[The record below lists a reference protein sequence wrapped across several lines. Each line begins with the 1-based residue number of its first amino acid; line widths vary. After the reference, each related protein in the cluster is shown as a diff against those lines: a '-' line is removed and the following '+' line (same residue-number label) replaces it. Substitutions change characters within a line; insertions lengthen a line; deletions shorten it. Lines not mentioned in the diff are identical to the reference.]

1 MRAPQY
7 RYILDEDTKQYSQ
20 INMETGEVLKL
31 SDVKDRSLALVD
43 NGIEDG
49 MLSKRFQVRMSI
61 SLKDKICEL
70 ITEGLTLS
78 AIARRDDMPSISCI
92 YTHRTWDLDFD
103 RAVRAAYKY
112 RAENFHDM
120 AIDTALSSIGTH
132 KDAIPS
138 IKLAVDTLKWAA
150 EKNDPARYASKEIQ
164 QAHTGVQIVIDTGV
178 GHVAISDVTINEQG
192 EFLGFGGDNA
202 QDIIRGSGGVDSAS
216 EPIELDKDRWKEV
229 GGE

>member
-31 SDVKDRSLALVD
+31 SDAKDKAIALVD
-43 NGIEDG
+43 EGIPDG
-49 MLSKRFQVRMSI
+49 MLSKRFQARMTL

-78 AIARRDDMPSISCI
+78 AIARMPDMPSISCI
-92 YTHRTWDLDFD
+92 YTHRTWDQDFD
-103 RAVRAAYKY
+103 KAVRAAYKY
-112 RAENFHDM
+112 RAENYHDK
-120 AIDTALSSIGTH
+120 AIDTAISSIGTH

-150 EKNDPARYASKEIQ
+150 EKNDPSRYASKEVQ
-164 QAHTGVQIVIDTGV
+164 QANTGIQIVIDTGV
-178 GHVAISDVTINEQG
+178 GHVGISDVTINEQG

-216 EPIELDKDRWKEV
+216 EPIELSKDRWKEV